1 MKFQENSKNKKIIH
15 VFCIYIDSEKNISKN
30 CSNVNLVD
38 KKIYNKI
45 QSSLDFIQIIEINM
59 YKILDGLI
67 LI

>member
-1 MKFQENSKNKKIIH
+1 MKCQENSKNKKIIH

-30 CSNVNLVD
+30 CNVNLVD